1 MKKTLRAFNIARSS
15 TQTLDVTDKALNKDS
30 LLKATIRT
38 MGYAS
43 SSTAL
48 LAAAERGLKYGR
60 KTGEIVQDAEKRF
73 MLSS

>member
-15 TQTLDVTDKALNKDS
+15 AQTLDVTDKALNKDS

-38 MGYAS
+38 MGYAR

>member
-38 MGYAS
+38 MGYAR
-43 SSTAL
+43 SSTAI
-48 LAAAERGLKYGR
+48 LAAAERVLKYGR